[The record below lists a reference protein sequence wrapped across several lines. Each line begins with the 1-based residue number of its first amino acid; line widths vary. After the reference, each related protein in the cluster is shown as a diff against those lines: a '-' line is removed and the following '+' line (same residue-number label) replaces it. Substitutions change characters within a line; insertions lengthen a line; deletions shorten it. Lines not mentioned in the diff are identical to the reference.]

1 MLSQVSGAVFLRQ
14 VKTYKKAADDLYR
27 MSKIVKRD
35 CNRLWGMVSCNQ
47 RACSLYGIKTT
58 YGAFCIL
65 PRWQFTHF
73 RSYWLLSIFFI
84 LCRIEEMGTLKKTE
98 YLTQLAGLFRFK
110 TITDDRG
117 NEFVLFADSSVD
129 RVEHVQD
136 KTAFDAETLGQVL
149 LNSLKFRYPQKQFV
163 VYVSLCLHDSMIIRF
178 HQKWG
183 KRSSLL

>member
-1 MLSQVSGAVFLRQ
+1 
-14 VKTYKKAADDLYR
+14 

-35 CNRLWGMVSCNQ
+35 CNRLRGMVSCNQ
-47 RACSLYGIKTT
+47 RVCSLYGIKTT
-58 YGAFCIL
+58 CGVFCIL

-98 YLTQLAGLFRFK
+98 YLTQIAGLFRFK

-129 RVEHVQD
+129 RMEYVQD
-136 KTAFDAETLGQVL
+136 KTAFEAAENHVHLIDRIGKKEFDKLIPVAETLGQVL